1 MRLRSIALWG
11 LIAFSARADFKVV
24 RGVVTYLAGGNVY
37 TSLGR
42 TAGVQDSLL
51 LYVVRGSD
59 TTAVLKVFA
68 VSSKSSVCRIVRS
81 SRPVSSGDQV
91 SGIVQIVQRAET
103 PPDSNLH
110 RPVVLAA
117 LPSTPKPARREQM
130 NEGCFNLQ
138 GRVGAQYFTSLYNT
152 RAYNI
157 AQPGVLLNL
166 RGEFHDVPLRM
177 EVYANLRSLTTGN
190 QSPFGRHAINQSR
203 IYGLSVT
210 YENDATA
217 FSVGRIIS
225 PYAPALGYI
234 DGLSASAKVGIL
246 TFGTAMGYQPDFALR
261 GVSSDYRKIALYA
274 QVASGEQQ
282 RFALST
288 AYARTYYHSLLDRE
302 VANIMVS
309 SALSGNL
316 FLFGN
321 VETDLRVK
329 RNREFIL
336 LPRVTNAY
344 INLSCR
350 LINAVSVGLGF
361 NASRPYYSFQAIR
374 DIPDSLLVDDL
385 RSGVS
390 MSLMWLLPGGISFS
404 NTYTPRSAR
413 DAAFGKEYSNT
424 SALGFTDILSSGIS
438 LRSNVNLHS
447 NVYTQATGY
456 GVAVQRTFGQLFDL
470 TVRHQRSTY
479 TIRQT
484 DQRERST
491 TIGADLLVFLSSS
504 LTFMTTYDWL
514 EGYGSRS
521 HSIFAELG
529 VRF

>member
-1 MRLRSIALWG
+1 
-11 LIAFSARADFKVV
+11 
-24 RGVVTYLAGGNVY
+24 
-37 TSLGR
+37 
-42 TAGVQDSLL
+42 
-51 LYVVRGSD
+51 
-59 TTAVLKVFA
+59 
-68 VSSKSSVCRIVRS
+68 
-81 SRPVSSGDQV
+81 
-91 SGIVQIVQRAET
+91 
-103 PPDSNLH
+103 
-110 RPVVLAA
+110 
-117 LPSTPKPARREQM
+117 
-130 NEGCFNLQ
+130 
-138 GRVGAQYFTSLYNT
+138 
-152 RAYNI
+152 
-157 AQPGVLLNL
+157 
-166 RGEFHDVPLRM
+166 EFHDVPLRM

-203 IYGLSVT
+203 IYGLSLT
-210 YENDATA
+210 YEDRTA
-217 FSVGRIIS
+217 VVSVGRIIS
-225 PYAPALGYI
+225 PYAPSLGYI
-234 DGLSASAKVGIL
+234 DGLSASAKIGIVTL
-246 TFGTAMGYQPDFALR
+246 GTAMGYQPAFALR
-261 GVSSDYRKIALYA
+261 GPSSDYRKVALFA
-274 QVASGEQQ
+274 QVSSGEQQ
-282 RFALST
+282 RFAVST

-302 VANIMVS
+302 VASIMLS

-316 FLFGN
+316 SFFGN

-344 INLSCR
+344 VNLSYR
-350 LINAVSVGLGF
+350 IVHTVSLGLGF

-374 DIPDSLLVDDL
+374 DIPDSLLADDL

-390 MSLMWLLPGGISFS
+390 VSLLWLLPGGISFS

-424 SALGFTDILSSGIS
+424 SAVGFTDILSSGVS
-438 LRSNVNLHS
+438 FRSNFNLHS

-456 GVAVQRTFGQLFDL
+456 GMALQRTFGQLFDL

-504 LTFMTTYDWL
+504 LTLMTTYDWL
-514 EGYGSRS
+514 EGYGLRS